1 MNICADNV
9 GGKRL
14 LIAFVGILTLVGCV
28 NSQEGKNQNS
38 EDSILNLNHLDN
50 LGEVVTLNNQKIRLI
65 HIYAEA
71 PDYNWVPDDDEGASC
86 VDDVARAAVVYLKH
100 FELTGDEESAVK
112 AKQLLRFILYMQTDE
127 GLFHNFVFTNKLD
140 KNTTHQN
147 SVADKFNWWAARAVW
162 ALGTGANTLM
172 EYDSSFAQTCL
183 AAVDKA
189 LPELNKTLDSYPEQR
204 KINNYSMPT
213 WLIGVTGSDASSELL
228 MGLSAAQK
236 ASSND
241 DYQSEINK
249 ISEGL
254 SLMQYGDL
262 STPPYGAHISYE
274 GGWHGW
280 GNSQTM
286 ALIDAG
292 FPESAIH
299 EGTNF
304 YPWLLVN
311 GWIHS
316 FSLDNPTNPRYFE
329 QIAYATRTV
338 AVGLIRLY
346 EETGNDDFGI
356 MAGLAAS
363 WFAGNNVA
371 GEPMYN
377 ASHGYGYDGINDVN
391 TINKNS
397 GAESTIE
404 ALMTILE
411 VEQYPIAEK
420 WMSAKT
426 IKTDRFKKNG
436 NEYQY
441 KMYQSEGEESSEK
454 IFLVLNVSN
463 STYQLLREEES
474 KQFFKN

>member
-1 MNICADNV
+1 M
-9 GGKRL
+9 
-14 LIAFVGILTLVGCV
+14 
-28 NSQEGKNQNS
+28 
-38 EDSILNLNHLDN
+38 
-50 LGEVVTLNNQKIRLI
+50 
-65 HIYAEA
+65 
-71 PDYNWVPDDDEGASC
+71 
-86 VDDVARAAVVYLKH
+86 
-100 FELTGDEESAVK
+100 
-112 AKQLLRFILYMQTDE
+112 
-127 GLFHNFVFTNKLD
+127 
-140 KNTTHQN
+140 
-147 SVADKFNWWAARAVW
+147 
-162 ALGTGANTLM
+162 
-172 EYDSSFAQTCL
+172 
-183 AAVDKA
+183 
-189 LPELNKTLDSYPEQR
+189 
-204 KINNYSMPT
+204 
-213 WLIGVTGSDASSELL
+213 
-228 MGLSAAQK
+228 
-236 ASSND
+236 
-241 DYQSEINK
+241 
-249 ISEGL
+249 
-254 SLMQYGDL
+254 
-262 STPPYGAHISYE
+262 
-274 GGWHGW
+274 
-280 GNSQTM
+280 
-286 ALIDAG
+286 
-292 FPESAIH
+292 
-299 EGTNF
+299 
-304 YPWLLVN
+304 
-311 GWIHS
+311 
-316 FSLDNPTNPRYFE
+316 
-329 QIAYATRTV
+329 
-338 AVGLIRLY
+338 IRLY